1 MPRLRRIYAVLN
13 GVYEGSVKSISELLD
28 PYHNVTKI
36 YRLKDIK
43 EMKIKELNLKAGKII
58 LVCRYLGN

>member
-1 MPRLRRIYAVLN
+1 MN
-13 GVYEGSVKSISELLD
+13 GVYEGPVKSISELLD
-28 PYHNVTKI
+28 PYHIVTKI